1 MGTQKA
7 LKSITVFLILPLCS
21 TENLDSL
28 IERGKMFDYIVWVCG
43 VLAMASVLCMIWL
56 LITVGSAIFSI

>member
-1 MGTQKA
+1 M
-7 LKSITVFLILPLCS
+7 I
-21 TENLDSL
+21 
-28 IERGKMFDYIVWVCG
+28 DYIVWFCG